1 MAAFIKAISYHLPE
15 TVLSNHALV
24 EVFPEWSVGKI
35 AKKVGVVNRHI
46 VKNDECASD
55 LAEQAALSMFDEWN
69 IDKSCIDFV
78 LLCTQSPDY
87 FLPTTACLLQRR
99 LGLRTSCGALDFNL
113 GCSGFVYGLA
123 LAKGLIESNTAN
135 NVLLL
140 TAETY
145 SKYIHERDKGN
156 RTIFGD
162 AATATLVSADGF
174 AEIGSFELGTDGNG
188 ADNLIVRS
196 GAMRYPDRFDDIA
209 FDKSGNPVSSDHLY
223 MNGSEIFNF
232 TLDTVPSVVDKVL
245 AKNGVGQDDV
255 SLYVFHQAN
264 KYMLDCLFDLME
276 IDEHKAYFYMSE
288 VGNTVSST
296 IPIALVE
303 ARKEGRLLGNVV
315 IAGFGV
321 GYSWGGCI
329 LKCR

>member
-1 MAAFIKAISYHLPE
+1 MAAYIKAISYYLPE
-15 TVLSNHALV
+15 TILSNQILV
-24 EVFPEWSVGKI
+24 EEFPEWSVEKI
-35 AKKVGVVNRHI
+35 AKKVGVINRHV

-55 LAEQAALSMFDEWN
+55 LAQHAALSLFDEWN

-123 LAKGLIESNTAN
+123 LAKGLVESDTAN

-188 ADNLIVRS
+188 ANNLIVRS
-196 GAMRYPDRFDDIA
+196 GAMRHPDRFDDIA

-232 TLDTVPSVVDKVL
+232 TLDTVPTVVDKVL
-245 AKNGVGQDDV
+245 AKNAVGQDEV

-303 ARKEGRLLGNVV
+303 ARKEGRLRGNVV

-329 LKCR
+329 LKCK